1 MITSRRS
8 FITGLIAFT
17 ASSPAIVRAASLMRL
32 EVLDWREVARLC
44 TIETTIVPSS
54 FIYFQN
60 RRLFFVN
67 VDQPHIIRYSPLGYE
82 RLK

>member
-17 ASSPAIVRAASLMRL
+17 ASAPAIVRASSLMSVKPIDMHFL
-32 EVLDWREVARLC
+32 Q
-44 TIETTIVPSS
+44 VPSS

-60 RRLFFVN
+60 RLFFVN
-67 VDQPHIIRYSPLGYE
+67 ADQPHIIRYSPLGYE

>member
-17 ASSPAIVRAASLMRL
+17 ASAPAIVRAASLMP
-32 EVLDWREVARLC
+32 VKAIDGVYEVAIDMHFLQ
-44 TIETTIVPSS
+44 VPSS

-60 RRLFFVN
+60 RLFFVN

-82 RLK
+82 RLE